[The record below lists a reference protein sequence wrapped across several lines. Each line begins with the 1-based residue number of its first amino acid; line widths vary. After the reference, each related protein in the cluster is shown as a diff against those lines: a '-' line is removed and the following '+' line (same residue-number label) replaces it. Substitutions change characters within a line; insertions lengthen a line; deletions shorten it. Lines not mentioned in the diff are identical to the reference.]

1 VGVDGKA
8 VVAGMLLFL
17 LSAVAPAEDC
27 TAIAYVNISQVVQ
40 RVGYDKL
47 YLLGALLGADPQIRE
62 ELAKL
67 EKQRDALTKQL
78 IAAEDQASLKE
89 VTEQIRLIETKHG
102 MLMRNMRSRNSREAQ
117 NWIKQFITEHY
128 GKRYGLI
135 LTRQIEEDSNV
146 IHQSVTIENLT
157 DKVVRDV
164 SAALESK

>member
-1 VGVDGKA
+1 MGVDGKA

-47 YLLGALLGADPQIRE
+47 YLLGADPQIRE

-67 EKQRDALTKQL
+67 AKQRDALTKQL
-78 IAAEDQASLKE
+78 IAAEDQAGLKE
-89 VTEQIRLIETKHG
+89 VTEQIRLVETKHG

-135 LTRQIEEDSNV
+135 LTRQIEDDSYV

-157 DKVVRDV
+157 DKVVQDV

>member
-1 VGVDGKA
+1 MGLDDKA
-8 VVAGMLLFL
+8 VIAGMLLFL
-17 LSAVAPAEDC
+17 LSAVASAEDC

-47 YLLGALLGADPQIRE
+47 YLLGADPQIRE
-62 ELAKL
+62 ELEKL
-67 EKQRDALTKQL
+67 SKQRDALTKQL
-78 IAAEDQASLKE
+78 IATEDQAGLKE

-102 MLMRNMRSRNSREAQ
+102 MLMRNMRSQNSREAQ

-135 LTRQIEEDSNV
+135 LTRRIEDDSNV

-157 DKVVRDV
+157 DKVVQDV
-164 SAALESK
+164 SATLESK

>member
-1 VGVDGKA
+1 VKGDGKA

-47 YLLGALLGADPQIRE
+47 YLLGADPQIRE

-135 LTRQIEEDSNV
+135 LTRQIENDTNV

-157 DKVVRDV
+157 DKVVQDV

>member
-1 VGVDGKA
+1 MRVDGKA

-47 YLLGALLGADPQIRE
+47 YLLGADPQIRE

-135 LTRQIEEDSNV
+135 LTRQMEDDGNV
-146 IHQSVTIENLT
+146 IHQSATIENLT
-157 DKVVRDV
+157 DKVVQDV

>member
-1 VGVDGKA
+1 
-8 VVAGMLLFL
+8 MLLFL

-47 YLLGALLGADPQIRE
+47 YLLGADPQIRE

-135 LTRQIEEDSNV
+135 LTRQIEDDTNV

-157 DKVVRDV
+157 DKAVQDV

>member
-1 VGVDGKA
+1 MGVDGKA

-47 YLLGALLGADPQIRE
+47 YLLGADPQIRE

-67 EKQRDALTKQL
+67 AKQRDALTKQL

-89 VTEQIRLIETKHG
+89 VTEQIRLVETKHG

-135 LTRQIEEDSNV
+135 LTRQIEDDSNV

-157 DKVVRDV
+157 DKVVQDV

>member
-1 VGVDGKA
+1 MRVDGKA

-47 YLLGALLGADPQIRE
+47 YLLGADPQIRE

-135 LTRQIEEDSNV
+135 LTRQIEDDGNV

-157 DKVVRDV
+157 DKVVQDV

>member
-1 VGVDGKA
+1 MKGDGKA

-47 YLLGALLGADPQIRE
+47 YLLGADPQIRE

-135 LTRQIEEDSNV
+135 LTRQIENDTNV

-157 DKVVRDV
+157 DKVVQDV

>member
-1 VGVDGKA
+1 MRVDGKA
-8 VVAGMLLFL
+8 VVADMLLFL

-47 YLLGALLGADPQIRE
+47 YLLGADPQIRE

-135 LTRQIEEDSNV
+135 LTRQIEDDTNV

-157 DKVVRDV
+157 DKAVQDV

>member
-1 VGVDGKA
+1 MGVDGKA

-47 YLLGALLGADPQIRE
+47 YLLGADPQIRE

-67 EKQRDALTKQL
+67 AKQRDALTKQL

-135 LTRQIEEDSNV
+135 LTRQIEDDSNV

-157 DKVVRDV
+157 DKVVQDV

>member
-1 VGVDGKA
+1 MRVDGKA

-47 YLLGALLGADPQIRE
+47 YLLGADPQIRE

-135 LTRQIEEDSNV
+135 LTRQIEDDTNV

-157 DKVVRDV
+157 DKAVQDV

>member
-47 YLLGALLGADPQIRE
+47 YLLGADPQIRE

-67 EKQRDALTKQL
+67 AKQRDALTKQL

-89 VTEQIRLIETKHG
+89 VTEQIRLVETKHG